1 MATTSLASSGRLIL
15 ARGGQLLQRL
25 PADRWW
31 APLRSSTLGAPSLP
45 LAGWIA
51 VFIGMPAVFLL
62 LHSFLTYTFFET
74 GRPWTVDNY
83 VDLFST
89 AAYLKMFIK
98 TLIIGVVVTSITL
111 VVASPMAYFLSRV
124 ASRRLGV
131 LLLLLAVL
139 PLWMNIVIR
148 NVSWVGLVV
157 NNGILNTA
165 LRAIGL
171 HALQFHVIFTLEI
184 VIIVGIFLAL
194 PFAVLVLY
202 AAMGGISHEAEE
214 ASLDLGSSRLQTFLK
229 VIFPLSASG
238 YQAAALLIF
247 MPTFALYLTPEMLG
261 GTEGAMFATA
271 LMPIVKGVI
280 DFAQGSALVVPVIM
294 FLMVIVY
301 IFRRGINIDNLYSA
315 GVGSSIA
322 RTSER
327 KSPALLAY
335 TLILL
340 FLTYLPLMSMTLF
353 SFAENKLA
361 VFPLQ
366 GATFNWYVDLFNN
379 NTMIN
384 ALRSSIF
391 VALEVALIAV
401 ALSAPAAYAVAR
413 FRFRGRGPLV
423 FMSLLPMLIPEIVT
437 GMAILILF
445 TTIGSGLSLQTIVF
459 GHVTLALPFVFLT
472 ILAQQ
477 YGFDRSIE
485 EASKDLG
492 ASPLVG
498 FAKVTLPLMV
508 PALVAAAFLAITI
521 SFNDYI
527 VAFMLVGGGDSTLP
541 LYIFGLQ
548 KAGTSPSANAL
559 GAILIGAVVLLGV
572 IGFLRP
578 WHVLSNIGRS
588 AGSRFIHRAA

>member
-1 MATTSLASSGRLIL
+1 MATTLADNGRLVI
-15 ARGGQLLQRL
+15 AQGGQLLQRV
-25 PADRWW
+25 PMGWVGP
-31 APLRSSTLGAPSLP
+31 PLRRLAGGAPTLP
-45 LAGWIA
+45 LAIWIA
-51 VFIGMPAVFLL
+51 VFIGVPGVFLL
-62 LHSFLTYTFFET
+62 LYSFLTYTFFET
-74 GRPWTVDNY
+74 GRPWTVQNY
-83 VDLFST
+83 LDLFSKP
-89 AAYLKMFIK
+89 AYLKLFTK
-98 TLIIGVVVTSITL
+98 TLIIGVVITSITL
-111 VVASPMAYFLSRV
+111 VLASPIAYYLSRV

-157 NNGILNTA
+157 NNGILNTG
-165 LRAIGL
+165 LRAMGL
-171 HALQFHVIFTLEI
+171 EVLQFHVIFTLNI
-184 VIIVGIFLAL
+184 VIIVGVFLAL
-194 PFAVLVLY
+194 PFAILVLY
-202 AAMGGISHEAEE
+202 ATMGGISHEVEE
-214 ASLDLGSSRLQTFLK
+214 ASMDLGNSRFHTFRK

-238 YQAAALLIF
+238 YQTAGLLIF

-261 GTEGAMFATA
+261 GTAGAMFATA

-280 DFAQGSALVVPVIM
+280 DFAQGSATVIPVII
-294 FLMVIVY
+294 FLMVVVY
-301 IFRRGINIDNLYSA
+301 IFRKGINIDNLYSG

-322 RTSER
+322 RHTPR
-327 KSPALLAY
+327 RSPGLLAY

-353 SFAENKLA
+353 SFGKNQLA
-361 VFPLQ
+361 IFPLQ
-366 GATFNWYVDLFNN
+366 GATLNWYADLFNN
-379 NTMIN
+379 NTMVN
-384 ALRSSIF
+384 SFKSSIY

-413 FRFRGRGPLV
+413 FRFAGRGLLV

-437 GMAILILF
+437 GMALLILF
-445 TTIGSGLSLQTIVF
+445 TTLGLGLSLQSIVV

-477 YGFDRSIE
+477 YGFDRTIE

-492 ASPLVG
+492 ASALAG
-498 FAKVTLPLMV
+498 FAKVTLPLML

-527 VAFMLVGGGDSTLP
+527 VAFMLVGGGQSTLP

-559 GAILIGAVVLLGV
+559 GAILVLAVVLLGV
-572 IGFLRP
+572 IMFLRP
-578 WHVLSNIGRS
+578 WQVLSKVGRS
-588 AGSRFIHRAA
+588 ASLKFARTAA